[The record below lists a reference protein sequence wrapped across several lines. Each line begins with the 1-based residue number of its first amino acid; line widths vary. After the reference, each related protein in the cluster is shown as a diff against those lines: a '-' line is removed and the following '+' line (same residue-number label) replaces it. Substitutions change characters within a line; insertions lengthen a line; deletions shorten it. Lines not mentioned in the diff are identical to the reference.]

1 MELQEILSKQGW
13 LDGLEENDA
22 RALMDLAKLEAFEPG
37 DIIIPEMTRSRD
49 IYFLSKGAVSV
60 SMLLPFE
67 GRRQE
72 VIDTIHAGD
81 IIGEVAFVDGSP
93 RSATVKAE
101 EPAELYVYPFDE
113 LNEFLEE
120 HPRVG
125 YQLMKAVA
133 KTISAKMRQANL
145 AWRNLMMW

>member
-1 MELQEILSKQGW
+1 MELREILDKQGW
-13 LDGLEENDA
+13 LSGINEEETEQLM
-22 RALMDLAKLEAFEPG
+22 ALAQLQKYKGG

-49 IYFLSKGAVSV
+49 LYFLSKGAVSV
-60 SMLLPFE
+60 SMLMPFE

-72 VIDTIHAGD
+72 VIDTVHAGD
-81 IIGEVAFVDGSP
+81 IIGEVSFVDGSP

-101 EPAELYVYPFDE
+101 EESELYFYPFAEL
-113 LNEFLEE
+113 NAFLEE
-120 HPRVG
+120 QPRVG
-125 YQLMKAVA
+125 YHLMKALA